1 MEFPC
6 HNSRMSSHSAGHYT
20 PLKLSRKVLEGEM
33 LVLYTLF
40 GVCVC
45 QRRVRGR
52 ERKRALRCVR
62 GGQRT
67 ALSGQFPS
75 FRFYADSELGHQTCI
90 DKSSIP

>member
-1 MEFPC
+1 M
-6 HNSRMSSHSAGHYT
+6 
-20 PLKLSRKVLEGEM
+20 
-33 LVLYTLF
+33 
-40 GVCVC
+40 C